1 MKRGSALKLI
11 SGSFGAVNRCCPQR
25 AHGRNPDTSVLIAA
39 ERHDTALSHL
49 VRDRETEPFGL
60 SVIVSEL
67 LHGVYRALSE
77 KTRLKREA
85 FVESVI
91 TAFPVYPF
99 DLTSSRI
106 YARIWAT
113 LVKKG
118 IRVGAHDLIIASTAI
133 ALGFSVATFDLRDYK
148 KIPELVIESI
158 GEL

>member
-1 MKRGSALKLI
+1 M
-11 SGSFGAVNRCCPQR
+11 
-25 AHGRNPDTSVLIAA
+25 
-39 ERHDTALSHL
+39 
-49 VRDRETEPFGL
+49 
-60 SVIVSEL
+60 
-67 LHGVYRALSE
+67 YRAPSE
-77 KTRLKREA
+77 KARLKREA

-91 TAFPVYPF
+91 ATFPVYPF

-148 KIPELVIESI
+148 KIPEITVEPIE
-158 GEL
+158 GL